1 MFYRRSRSGGFAIRP
16 QCIVQTCMDLQS
28 IVIPLKLNELSFFC
42 FLCVLCGQIANPPE
56 RGHFRQEARKPCRS
70 KDFFMSFVFLSL
82 LKVCLSRCKY
92 SIFIISLFCGRIDFS
107 YFMPFMIITH
117 SKKDKMSQ
125 TVILQ
130 TFYKLFTF
138 ILHVVYKLFT
148 RHTYLT
154 ENQDD
159 TFCLPRDGISGSNM
173 PPFRTQKAAFCKV
186 KGHLLQNTHVHA
198 RKK

>member
-1 MFYRRSRSGGFAIRP
+1 
-16 QCIVQTCMDLQS
+16 
-28 IVIPLKLNELSFFC
+28 
-42 FLCVLCGQIANPPE
+42 
-56 RGHFRQEARKPCRS
+56 
-70 KDFFMSFVFLSL
+70 
-82 LKVCLSRCKY
+82 
-92 SIFIISLFCGRIDFS
+92 
-107 YFMPFMIITH
+107 
-117 SKKDKMSQ
+117 MSQ